1 MFALKDGLQRY
12 EACYGSSSAARS
24 SMLSQ
29 EPDVLVF
36 DASLVKKEPGIDDDD
51 DDVDDPV
58 AMSALSSSGMYA
70 GATDEAIRLTTGSD

>member
-51 DDVDDPV
+51 DPV